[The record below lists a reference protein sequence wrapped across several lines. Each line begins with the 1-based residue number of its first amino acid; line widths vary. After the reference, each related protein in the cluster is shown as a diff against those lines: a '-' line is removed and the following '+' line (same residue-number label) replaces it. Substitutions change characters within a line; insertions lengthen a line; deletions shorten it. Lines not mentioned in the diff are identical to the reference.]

1 MAYSIK
7 EPANLETIEDVVSWA
22 IFEMRQINGQFDD
35 TISLELRLRG
45 TIPKKPREGMIV
57 AADGTNW
64 NPGGGKGV
72 YAYLGTAWV
81 KLS

>member
-1 MAYSIK
+1 MPYSPR
-7 EPANLETIEDVVSWA
+7 EPPNMEDLDDVITWVTDELRAIAGELRETIE
-22 IFEMRQINGQFDD
+22 
-35 TISLELRLRG
+35 LELRLRG
-45 TIPKKPREGMIV
+45 AAPTKPREGMIV

-64 NPGGGKGV
+64 NPGGGKGI

>member
-1 MAYSIK
+1 MAYSPK
-7 EPANLETIEDVVSWA
+7 EPANLLDLEDVVAWMTNELRQIQGEFSETIE
-22 IFEMRQINGQFDD
+22 
-35 TISLELRLRG
+35 LELRLRG

-64 NPGGGKGV
+64 NPGGGKGI
-72 YAYLGTAWV
+72 YAYLGTTWV